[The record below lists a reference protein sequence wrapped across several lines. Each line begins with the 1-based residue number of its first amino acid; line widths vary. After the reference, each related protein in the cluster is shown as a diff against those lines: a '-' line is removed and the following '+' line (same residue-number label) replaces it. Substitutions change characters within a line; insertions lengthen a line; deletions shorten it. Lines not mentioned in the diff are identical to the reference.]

1 MARQRGEN
9 TMESCPQCSSCQNF
23 ILNLPEE
30 FQKALATLTPEQ
42 QDAVLA
48 GLCANC
54 VDGNVNG
61 AELDKD
67 SIPPFDPPLRKLYAA

>member
-1 MARQRGEN
+1 MG
-9 TMESCPQCSSCQNF
+9 SCPQCSSCHNF

-30 FQKALATLTPEQ
+30 FQKALATLAPEQ

-54 VDGNVNG
+54 GDGNRNG
-61 AELDKD
+61 AEPVKD
-67 SIPPFDPPLRKLYAA
+67 SSLRDLPSRKLYAA